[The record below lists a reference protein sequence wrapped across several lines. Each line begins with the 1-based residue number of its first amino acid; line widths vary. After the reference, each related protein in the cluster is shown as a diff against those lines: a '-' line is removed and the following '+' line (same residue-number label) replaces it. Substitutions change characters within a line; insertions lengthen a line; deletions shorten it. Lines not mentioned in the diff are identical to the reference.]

1 MQLEQPK
8 QDEISG
14 RSIIVT
20 GAASGIGRALALGF
34 ARDGALVL
42 GVDRDAER
50 LEEVSAS
57 GIRTLVGDVCEETTL
72 RSAVDLAVEAFGRVD
87 VLVNNAGFGRPG
99 KVEDLDAEAFRETIA
114 VHLFAAFYGIKAVA
128 PAMRKRR
135 HGRIIN
141 VLSRAAE
148 VCFPANSAYSAG
160 KAALW
165 ALTRSAA
172 GELAEDGIL
181 VNGLIPGMTNTAIWG
196 RPRPE
201 LQEPERVYPS
211 ALALATLPE
220 DGPNGRVFWD
230 LAEYRLFEQ
239 TIGKGAFR
247 SPATGPAQG
256 EVGG

>member
-1 MQLEQPK
+1 MQLEQPNS
-8 QDEISG
+8 DEISC
-14 RSIIVT
+14 RSIIIT

-34 ARDGALVL
+34 AGDGAFVL

-50 LEEVSAS
+50 LDEVSAS

-72 RSAVDLAVEAFGRVD
+72 RSAAELAVEAFGRID

-99 KVEDLDAEAFRETIA
+99 RVEDLESEAFRETIA
-114 VHLFAAFYGIKAVA
+114 VHLFAALYGIKAVA
-128 PAMRKRR
+128 PAMRARR

-148 VCFPANSAYSAG
+148 ACFPANSAYSAA

-172 GELAEDGIL
+172 GELAEDGVL

-201 LQEPERVYPS
+201 LQEPERVYPT

-230 LAEYRLFEQ
+230 LAEYHLFER
-239 TIGKGAFR
+239 TVGKDAFLA
-247 SPATGPAQG
+247 PAPGSAQG
-256 EVGG
+256 QVGG